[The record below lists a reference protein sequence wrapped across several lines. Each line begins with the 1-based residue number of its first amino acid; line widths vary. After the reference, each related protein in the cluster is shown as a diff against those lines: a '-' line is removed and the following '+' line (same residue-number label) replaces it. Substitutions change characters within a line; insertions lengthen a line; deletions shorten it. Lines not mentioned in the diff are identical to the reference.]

1 MRTSLIVGGLAF
13 CAAIGGFRAL
23 RAQPLNFDKLTD
35 ADRKVFAER
44 FEREIWPLLVKDGKY
59 GCVGCHLPSSKI
71 VSSLR
76 MSGDP
81 KKDFPMLVRD
91 GYFLHPDA
99 GSFLAR
105 VMEKDLQRR
114 MPKSKAAW
122 PEKDIQTLRKFVED
136 MSKKQQN

>member
-1 MRTSLIVGGLAF
+1 MRAKVCLGTALVGLVF
-13 CAAIGGFRAL
+13 VWSQL
-23 RAQPLNFDKLTD
+23 LEAQPLNFDNLSDT
-35 ADRKVFAER
+35 DRKVFAER

-59 GCVGCHLPSSKI
+59 GCVGCHLPGSKI

-76 MSGDP
+76 MTGDP

-105 VMEKDLQRR
+105 VTEKDLQRR

-122 PEKDIQTLRKFVED
+122 EEKDVQVLRQFVVD
-136 MSKKQQN
+136 LDKKQKK